1 MAVTQLDWLVAT
13 WSTRIH
19 EVEAACDGDAV
30 GDAQFGGEG
39 WRVAGR
45 GSRNDAM
52 IGDCRQSG
60 LAGQGDGQYSVRSV
74 NSLQAGAE
82 AG

>member
-1 MAVTQLDWLVAT
+1 MAMLLAMR
-13 WSTRIH
+13 SL
-19 EVEAACDGDAV
+19 EEKDG
-30 GDAQFGGEG
+30 GS
-39 WRVAGR
+39 RVAGR